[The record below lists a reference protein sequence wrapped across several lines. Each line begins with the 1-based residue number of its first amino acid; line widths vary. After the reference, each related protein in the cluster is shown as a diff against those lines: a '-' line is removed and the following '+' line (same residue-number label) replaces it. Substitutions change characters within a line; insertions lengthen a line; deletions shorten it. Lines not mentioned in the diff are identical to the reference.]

1 MLWMINRQQKH
12 IEALLYQT
20 WHQLCMCVGV
30 FAPFLDTWVSLAR
43 QFYLQLWGLCVT
55 YCMSTQ
61 THTLTHTILTIIMSV
76 TAFLFFSLSILNTAW
91 LSSSHQGLL
100 LVLFSQ
106 RSRQSLVSER
116 EKDQPNNMRHWN
128 LFFFFLQTRA
138 SVEREKEN
146 KTPFQKAS
154 YWRAVGA
161 WPTGQCPMIRKCA
174 TKWIIKI
181 CNR

>member
-1 MLWMINRQQKH
+1 
-12 IEALLYQT
+12 
-20 WHQLCMCVGV
+20 MCVGV

-61 THTLTHTILTIIMSV
+61 THTLTHTILTIIISV

-128 LFFFFLQTRA
+128 LFFFFSQTRA

>member
-61 THTLTHTILTIIMSV
+61 THTLTRTILTIIMSV

-128 LFFFFLQTRA
+128 LFFFFRKHVLLWK
-138 SVEREKEN
+138 ERR
-146 KTPFQKAS
+146 KTKLLS
-154 YWRAVGA
+154 RRLHIE
-161 WPTGQCPMIRKCA
+161 GQ
-174 TKWIIKI
+174 
-181 CNR
+181 

>member
-20 WHQLCMCVGV
+20 WHQLYVCGCVCTISRHTS
-30 FAPFLDTWVSLAR
+30 LSLAR

-116 EKDQPNNMRHWN
+116 EKDQPNNKRHWN
-128 LFFFFLQTRA
+128 LFFSPTCA